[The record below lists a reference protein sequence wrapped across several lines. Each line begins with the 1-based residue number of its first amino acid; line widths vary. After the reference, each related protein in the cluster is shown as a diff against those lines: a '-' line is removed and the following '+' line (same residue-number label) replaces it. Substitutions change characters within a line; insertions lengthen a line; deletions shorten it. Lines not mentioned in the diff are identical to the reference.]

1 MRVIPEI
8 EHELEGRISDLGY
21 ELVDVRWGGSSRRP
35 LLRLRIDRP
44 DSTPG
49 TGVTVEDCAIV
60 SRGLESWLDEHER
73 LSERYT
79 LEVSSPGVDRPLV
92 RPGDFERF
100 RGEMIAVKGDDV
112 LAGRARR
119 LEGELVGLSHGDT
132 EGRAVLM
139 RLPGGDE
146 VRIPMEDIRKAHL
159 VFTWE

>member
-146 VRIPMEDIRKAHL
+146 VRIPMEDIRNAHL

>member
-1 MRVIPEI
+1 MRVVPEI

-21 ELVDVRWGGSSRRP
+21 ELVDVRWGGSGRRP

-44 DSTPG
+44 DSTAG
-49 TGVTVEDCAIV
+49 ITVEDCAVV
-60 SRGLESWLDEHER
+60 SRALEPWLDEHQR

-100 RGEMIAVKGDDV
+100 RGEMIAVKGDAV
-112 LAGRARR
+112 
-119 LEGELVGLSHGDT
+119 
-132 EGRAVLM
+132 GRAVLI

-146 VRIPMEDIRKAHL
+146 VSIPMREIRDARL
-159 VFTWE
+159 LFTWK